1 MLFAR
6 MATRPSIS
14 LPAVGVLFAAAAV
27 GLLALARPGPV
38 AVPLGLGWLA
48 LVPVAALVVAGA
60 ARAATIA
67 GALAYVVTLDWAY
80 TSHFSPVYA
89 YNGLIDAHP
98 APAAL
103 LLLAALAVL
112 PTVWLPVSV
121 RRPST
126 IVVWTLYGVGYVPA
140 VMVPIY
146 LEGRLEPILPFE
158 AALVS
163 SMAILCLMVRLR
175 LPTIPIPHVSLTAYT
190 RLLTVLAALCLLYI
204 AATFGVRALPGLADV
219 YATRAQFDAAEGGA
233 AAGGYIVPWA
243 ANAINP
249 MLMALGIAR
258 RRWGLV
264 ALGLAGQL
272 LIYGDTGYKAV
283 LFSVLLVPL
292 VYFAI
297 ARASRFF
304 GPLTAVGTT
313 VVLAGAVL
321 VSSIPGNWAQALAT
335 RVFATP
341 GHVTWYYVDYF
352 SSHPQYHL
360 SHSFLGWL
368 LSSPYDVDP
377 PLLIGS
383 VYFHQGTDANSS
395 MWGDAFANFGFA
407 GVIGFTVVCGAV
419 LLVVDALGRRRDPR
433 VAGPMLAIAGLS
445 LGSTGIFTTMLTQGF
460 ALGCLLMALMPP
472 ASNHVASAPPRS
484 SE

>member
-6 MATRPSIS
+6 MATRPSTS
-14 LPAVGVLFAAAAV
+14 LPAVGVLLAATAV
-27 GLLALARPGPV
+27 GLLVLARPGPGP
-38 AVPLGLGWLA
+38 VPVGLGWLA
-48 LVPVAALVVAGA
+48 LAPVAALVVAGV
-60 ARAATIA
+60 ARAATMA
-67 GALAYVVTLDWAY
+67 AALAYVLTLDWAY

-89 YNGLIDAHP
+89 YNGLVDADP
-98 APAAL
+98 APATL
-103 LLLAALAVL
+103 LLVAGLAALPAA
-112 PTVWLPVSV
+112 WLPLSA

-126 IVVWTLYGVGYVPA
+126 IVLWTLYVVGYVPA

-146 LEGRLEPILPFE
+146 LKGDLDPILAFE
-158 AALVS
+158 VALVS
-163 SMAILCLMVRLR
+163 SMAILGLIARVRAPAIR
-175 LPTIPIPHVSLTAYT
+175 VPHLSLTGYT
-190 RLLTVLAALCLLYI
+190 RLLTGLAVLCLLYI
-204 AATFGVRALPGLADV
+204 GATFGVRALPGLADV

-249 MLMALGIAR
+249 MLMALGMAR
-258 RRWGLV
+258 RRAALV
-264 ALGLAGQL
+264 VLALLGQL

-283 LFSVLLVPL
+283 LFSVVLVPL

-297 ARASRFF
+297 SWASRSF
-304 GPLTAVGTT
+304 GPLTALGTT

-321 VSSIPGNWAQALAT
+321 ASSAPGNWALALAT

-360 SHSFLGWL
+360 SHSFLSWL
-368 LSSPYDVDP
+368 TSSGYSVDP

-383 VYFHQGTDANSS
+383 VYFHQGTDANAS

-407 GVIGFTVVCGAV
+407 GVIGFTVICGAV
-419 LLVVDALGRRRDPR
+419 LWIADVVGQRRDAR

-445 LGSTGIFTTMLTQGF
+445 LGSTGLFTTMLTQGF
-460 ALGCLLMALMPP
+460 ALGCVLMALMPP
-472 ASNHVASAPPRS
+472 SSNHVASAPRAS
-484 SE
+484 TG